1 MSLVNVPQFIRT
13 NLQPPR
19 TSYASEALWCKW
31 KHSSTTAQYVTHIY
45 KNLKASLGMHNS
57 LFGHNSTYKLNCPLP
72 HNEDHIIQSRNCNVV
87 INEPN
92 MVRECNIFTL
102 IPMQPL
108 YYKIF
113 FCTNFPTPQL
123 EMCWTWER
131 TCLLLKFDRT
141 ISFRGF
147 DHIEKFSKHS
157 DIGLHKKTLQWRHK
171 AHLHVTF
178 MLTSGNCSLNSWCI
192 PLVANSSSSLGFTVI
207 RVTECTNCVLN
218 ISCRW

>member
-1 MSLVNVPQFIRT
+1 M
-13 NLQPPR
+13 LQKLCG
-19 TSYASEALWCKW
+19 ASENTPVQLL
-31 KHSSTTAQYVTHIY
+31 SMSVIFI

-57 LFGHNSTYKLNCPLP
+57 LFGYNSTYKLNCPLP

-123 EMCWTWER
+123 EMCWT
-131 TCLLLKFDRT
+131 
-141 ISFRGF
+141 
-147 DHIEKFSKHS
+147 
-157 DIGLHKKTLQWRHK
+157 
-171 AHLHVTF
+171 
-178 MLTSGNCSLNSWCI
+178 
-192 PLVANSSSSLGFTVI
+192 
-207 RVTECTNCVLN
+207 
-218 ISCRW
+218 